1 MKVIKLDQIKNVLQ
15 GIDIFSAIEKGF
27 AAYTKGDAIVP
38 PVGELLFKNPPGDV
52 HIKYGYILG
61 DEYYLIKV
69 ASGFYENSKLNLSS
83 SSGLM
88 LLFSQKTGILCGILL
103 DEGYLTDLRTAMAGA
118 IVAKYLAP
126 HTVNKIGIIGTG
138 IQAKLQLHYLK
149 NIINCRDVVVFGRND
164 CNLLKFKVD
173 MEKNGFQIVTTKIVA
188 EVTSSCN
195 LIVTTTPAT
204 SPILFAEQIK
214 KGTHITAVGA
224 DTPHKQE
231 LNEDIFKIAD
241 VVVADSIRQCIER
254 GDIAHAIHKKIIEV
268 NKIIE
273 LGSIILEINDGR
285 TSDEQITVA
294 DLTGLAVQDIQ
305 IAKSV
310 FEAIN

>member
-1 MKVIKLDQIKNVLQ
+1 M
-15 GIDIFSAIEKGF
+15 
-27 AAYTKGDAIVP
+27 
-38 PVGELLFKNPPGDV
+38 
-52 HIKYGYILG
+52 
-61 DEYYLIKV
+61 
-69 ASGFYENSKLNLSS
+69 SS
-83 SSGLM
+83 SLILRITHFWGLPNR
-88 LLFSQKTGILCGILL
+88 K
-103 DEGYLTDLRTAMAGA
+103 
-118 IVAKYLAP
+118 
-126 HTVNKIGIIGTG
+126 
-138 IQAKLQLHYLK
+138 
-149 NIINCRDVVVFGRND
+149 GR
-164 CNLLKFKVD
+164 
-173 MEKNGFQIVTTKIVA
+173 I
-188 EVTSSCN
+188 
-195 LIVTTTPAT
+195 TTPAT

-241 VVVADSIRQCIER
+241 VVVADRIKQCIER

-273 LGSIILEINDGR
+273 LGSIILESNDGR
-285 TSDEQITVA
+285 TSDDQITVA